1 MARRVHHLLCNGAE
15 FAVPRNAK
23 RLRLDYQ
30 GGKQPNVRIE
40 LPKFVDQLLHIPA
53 RLLDLLEIAA
63 YVYCADRWSH
73 RGSKSAVEYQAWS
86 RDFVFHVRVR
96 DFKFWSR
103 PDVAARLNAALS
115 FLSGDRKFEF
125 DFQSGHETPPTSLF
139 DLQHVSTGDISKSR
153 IALFSGGLDSL
164 AGVYDILRRT
174 SDTIC
179 LVSHRSSQPQV
190 GHTQDQLVYS
200 LQSRFPGR
208 VQHYKFHCN
217 LTVQR
222 AAEETQRTR
231 MFLYSAIATAIV
243 GTVGAKEITIFENG
257 ITSFNFPRRQDL
269 TNARAT
275 RTTHPKAISLLEDL
289 FGEITDGDFH
299 IATPFLWKTKADVIA
314 TLAQTTGSALVTSGV
329 SCSRT
334 FLSIGSASHCGECSQ
349 CIDRR
354 FASYAAGI
362 DELDDSVPYAVDF
375 INKPVS
381 NDEARTTLVDYMR
394 QAHEFATWNP
404 DYFTTELFSS
414 ISEMIDHVGAAN
426 EEEACNKI
434 AELCR
439 RHGKQVMNAIAKMRE
454 KHDKLETKIAKG
466 SLLSLVAGRE
476 YLKPP
481 VLRLVKAVCDRLSIA
496 IPLAFQNNPPKDEP
510 DLNDKISATLNTE
523 HDRFERE
530 HPAVRFGLA
539 TAIPDHSKIEN
550 DLVIET
556 KYLRGSTTP
565 SRASDGMA
573 ADLIKYPPTAHIL
586 FVVYDPGRAISDDHA
601 FRSAFEQK
609 GRCTVHIIR

>member
-1 MARRVHHLLCNGAE
+1 MGTRVHHLLCNGADSV
-15 FAVPRNAK
+15 VPRNAK
-23 RLRLDYQ
+23 RIRLDYQ
-30 GGKQPNVRIE
+30 GGKHPNVKIE
-40 LPKFVDQLLHIPA
+40 LPRFVEQLLHIPA

-63 YVYCADRWSH
+63 YVYCADRWSY
-73 RGSKSAVEYQAWS
+73 RGDKSAVEYHAWS
-86 RDFVFHVRVR
+86 RDFVFHIKVR
-96 DFKFWSR
+96 DFEFWSQ
-103 PDVAARLNAALS
+103 PDIRQGLNAALS

-125 DFQSGHETPPTSLF
+125 DFQSGHQTPPTSLF
-139 DLQHVSTGDISKSR
+139 DLQQVSITDLRKSR

-164 AGVYDILRRT
+164 AGVYDILSRT
-174 SDTIC
+174 SDPVC

-208 VQHYKFHCN
+208 VQHYKFYCN
-217 LTVQR
+217 LTGQR

-231 MFLYSAIATAIV
+231 MFLYSAIATAIAS
-243 GTVGAKEITIFENG
+243 TVGVSEVTIFENG

-269 TNARAT
+269 VNARAT
-275 RTTHPKAISLLEDL
+275 RTTHPKAISLLQDL
-289 FGEITDGDFH
+289 FAAITATDFH
-299 IATPFLWKTKADVIA
+299 IATPFVWKTKADVVA
-314 TLAQTTGSALVTSGV
+314 ALAEANGSALVPSGV

-375 INKPVS
+375 INNPLS
-381 NDEARTTLVDYMR
+381 TDEARTTVVDYMR

-404 DYFTTELFSS
+404 DHFATQLFGS
-414 ISEMIDHVGAAN
+414 ISEMADYLGVASD
-426 EEEACNKI
+426 EEAYNRI

-439 RHGKQVMNAIAKMRE
+439 RHGKQVMNALAKIRQ
-454 KHDKLETKIAKG
+454 KHDRLEEKVTTG
-466 SLLSLVAGRE
+466 SLLSLIAERE

-481 VLRLVKAVCDRLSIA
+481 VLRLVEAVCDRLSIA

-510 DLNDKISATLNTE
+510 DLNDKISAILNV
-523 HDRFERE
+523 DRERFARE

-539 TAIPDHSKIEN
+539 TAIPDHSAAED
-550 DLVIET
+550 DLLIET
-556 KYLRGSTTP
+556 KYLRGATTP
-565 SRASDGMA
+565 SRATDGMA
-573 ADLIKYPPTAHIL
+573 ADLIKYPATQHIL
-586 FVVYDPGRAISDDHA
+586 FVVYDPERGVSDDHK
-601 FRSAFEQK
+601 FRQALEEKRS
-609 GRCTVHIIR
+609 CTVHFVR